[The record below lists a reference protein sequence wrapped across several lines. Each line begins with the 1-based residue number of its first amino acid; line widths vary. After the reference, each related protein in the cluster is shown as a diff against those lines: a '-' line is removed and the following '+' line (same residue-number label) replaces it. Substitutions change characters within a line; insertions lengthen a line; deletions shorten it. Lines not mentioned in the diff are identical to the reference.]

1 MKMTPLRKKG
11 KGIKKAKARKTKK
24 TARRAPSAKPKL
36 TQASRGAVKET
47 LAVQQLAVEKSKFST
62 PFTMTAPKATLTELP
77 ASYGKDK
84 IVIQVR
90 DPWWI
95 HAYWETTQAAL
106 ERIKRESGAAFFGAR
121 KVLRVYD
128 VSNIIFD
135 GKNAHRF
142 FDIDV
147 GPDATSW
154 YIDTGSPGASWC
166 VDIGLLLSDGRFIM
180 IARSNVVHTPL
191 SGPSSVMDEEWMIP
205 EEMFA
210 RLYGMGFGFGK
221 SSPLGK
227 AWQERMR
234 RALFSGI
241 LSSPGITSGA
251 SPVKKMPKERK
262 FWLVVNT
269 ELIVYGATEPD
280 ARVYV
285 QGKEIK
291 LRQDGTFSLRYA
303 LPDGKQVIGIKAHS
317 ADGLEERSVTPV
329 VTKETK

>member
-1 MKMTPLRKKG
+1 MTPINKKRKNL
-11 KGIKKAKARKTKK
+11 KKAPVRKTRKVMPRISS
-24 TARRAPSAKPKL
+24 ARPKSG
-36 TQASRGAVKET
+36 QVPKGAVKEI
-47 LAVQQLAVEKSKFST
+47 LGMQQLAVEKSKFST
-62 PFTMTAPKATLTELP
+62 QVAVSAPRVMLTDLP
-77 ASYGKDK
+77 SGYGRDR
-84 IVIQVR
+84 IVVQVR

-95 HAYWETTQAAL
+95 HAYWEIMGSTL
-106 ERIKRESGAAFFGAR
+106 DRIKAEIGDAFFSAKR
-121 KVLRVYD
+121 ILRVYD
-128 VSNIIFD
+128 ISHIIFD

-142 FDIDV
+142 FDIDISS
-147 GPDATSW
+147 DATSW
-154 YIDTGSPGASWC
+154 YIDTGAPGRSWC
-166 VDIGLLLSDGRFIM
+166 VDMGVLFRDGRFIM

-191 SGPSSVMDEEWMIP
+191 VGPSWILDEEWMIP
-205 EEMFA
+205 EDMFA

-251 SPVKKMPKERK
+251 SPVKKIPKERK

-280 ARVYV
+280 AKVYV

-303 LPDGKQVIGIKAHS
+303 LPDGKQVIGINAQA
-317 ADGLEERSVTPV
+317 ADGREERSITPIV
-329 VTKETK
+329 IKETK

>member
-1 MKMTPLRKKG
+1 MTALRRRG
-11 KGIKKAKARKTKK
+11 RKLKK
-24 TARRAPSAKPKL
+24 TTVKKRSKSITGISIARSKSGQVPKE
-36 TQASRGAVKET
+36 AVKEIIGM
-47 LAVQQLAVEKSKFST
+47 QQLAVEKSKFST
-62 PFTMTAPKATLTELP
+62 PVALGAPRVMLTDLP
-77 ASYGKDK
+77 SGYGRDR

-95 HAYWETTQAAL
+95 HAYWEILGTTL
-106 ERIKRESGAAFFGAR
+106 DRIKSEIGDKSFSAKRA
-121 KVLRVYD
+121 LRVYD
-128 VSNIIFD
+128 ISHITFN

-147 GPDATSW
+147 GPNATSW
-154 YIDTGSPGASWC
+154 YIDTGGPGRSWC
-166 VDIGLLLSDGRFIM
+166 VDIGLLLADSSFIM

-191 SGPSSVMDEEWMIP
+191 AGPSWILDEEWMIP
-205 EEMFA
+205 EDMFA

-241 LSSPGITSGA
+241 FSSVA
-251 SPVKKMPKERK
+251 SPVKKIPKERK

-280 ARVYV
+280 AKVCV
-285 QGKEIK
+285 QGKEIR
-291 LRQDGTFSLRYA
+291 LRPDGTFSLRYA
-303 LPDGKQVIGIKAHS
+303 LPDGKQVIGIKAQA
-317 ADGLEERSVTPV
+317 ADGLEEKSVTPI
-329 VTKETK
+329 VTKTTK